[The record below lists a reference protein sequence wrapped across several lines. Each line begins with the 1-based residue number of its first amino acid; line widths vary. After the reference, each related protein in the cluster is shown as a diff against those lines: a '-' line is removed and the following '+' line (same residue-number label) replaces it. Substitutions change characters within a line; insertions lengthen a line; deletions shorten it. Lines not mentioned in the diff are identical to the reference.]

1 MRLRLRRPT
10 GFLIFSI
17 LLHLGL
23 WLSFYLQGLNT
34 PAAKPQPV
42 EIVYE
47 EPATPVPQKQAKKTK
62 DTTKQIVEQDKQFND
77 ETPDKDFYLSQFN
90 QKVVRQMRA
99 KDAGAFRNK
108 TEEQKAPKPKKNIT
122 LADLTPGYG
131 PKAEKAEDAKIEDK
145 KIEEG
150 SQTDDYLKEVP
161 TGLQT
166 LLSTREFVF
175 YAYYARIKE
184 KIRQQWEPKVREKV
198 KIVYRQ
204 GRSIASAA
212 DRITRVV
219 VTLNSKGELMNV
231 EIVTQ
236 SGVRHLDEA
245 ATEAFRA
252 AAPFPNP
259 PQGMVEQDGLIR
271 IRWDFILEA

>member
-1 MRLRLRRPT
+1 MRFRLRRPT
-10 GFLIFSI
+10 GFLLFSI

-23 WLSFYLQGLNT
+23 WLSFYLKSMSV
-34 PAAKPQPV
+34 PEAKPQPV

-47 EPATPVPQKQAKKTK
+47 EIAPPTLKKNTK
-62 DTTKQIVEQDKQFND
+62 DKKKDKTKQIVEQEKQIN
-77 ETPDKDFYLSQFN
+77 EEKPDKDAYLSQFD
-90 QKVVRQMRA
+90 QKVIREMRA

-108 TEEQKAPKPKKNIT
+108 TEQQQAPKKKNIT
-122 LADLTPGYG
+122 MSDLVPGYG
-131 PKAEKAEDAKIEDK
+131 PKAEKSEDAKIENTK
-145 KIEEG
+145 VTEG
-150 SQTDDYLKEVP
+150 SQTDDYLKDVP

-184 KIRQQWEPKVREKV
+184 KIRQQWEPQVREKV

-204 GRSIASAA
+204 GRNIASAT

-231 EIVTQ
+231 EVVTQ
-236 SGVRHLDEA
+236 SGVQHLDDA
-245 ATEAFRA
+245 ATGAFKS

-259 PQGMVEQDGLIR
+259 PQGMIEQDGLIR

>member
-1 MRLRLRRPT
+1 MKFRLRKST
-10 GFLIFSI
+10 GFILFSI
-17 LLHLGL
+17 LIHLGL
-23 WLSFYLQGLNT
+23 WLSFYIKSNSFAEA
-34 PAAKPQPV
+34 PPRPV

-47 EPATPVPQKQAKKTK
+47 EGAPPTLNKKSKSKK
-62 DTTKQIVEQDKQFND
+62 DTTKQIVEQDKRINE
-77 ETPDKDFYLSQFN
+77 ETPDKDFFLSQFN
-90 QKVVRQMRA
+90 QQVVRQQRA

-108 TEEQKAPKPKKNIT
+108 AEAQTAPKKKNIT
-122 LADLTPGYG
+122 MADLVPGYG
-131 PKAEKAEDAKIEDK
+131 PKMHKQEDAATDSK
-145 KIEEG
+145 KVTEG
-150 SQTDDYLKEVP
+150 SRSDDYLKEVP

-175 YAYYARIKE
+175 YAYYARVKE
-184 KIRQQWEPKVREKV
+184 KIRQQWEPQVREKV

-204 GRSIASAA
+204 GRNIASAT

-231 EIVTQ
+231 EVVTQ
-236 SGVRHLDEA
+236 SGVQHLDDA
-245 ATEAFRA
+245 ATGAFKA

-259 PQGMVEQDGLIR
+259 PQGMVEQDGFVR

>member
-1 MRLRLRRPT
+1 MQFRLRRST
-10 GFLIFSI
+10 GFLLFSI

-23 WLSFYLQGLNT
+23 WLSFYLKSMNT
-34 PAAKPQPV
+34 PEAPPRPV

-47 EPATPVPQKQAKKTK
+47 DIAPPAVNKNAKKKK
-62 DTTKQIVEQDKQFND
+62 DTTKQVVEQDKQINE

-90 QKVVRQMRA
+90 QKVVRQERA

-108 TEEQKAPKPKKNIT
+108 SEQQTAPKKKNIT
-122 LADLTPGYG
+122 MADLVPGYG
-131 PKAEKAEDAKIEDK
+131 PKAEKAEPAKTESDK
-145 KIEEG
+145 VTEG
-150 SQTDDYLKEVP
+150 SRSDDYLKEVP

-184 KIRQQWEPKVREKV
+184 KIRQQWEPQVREKV
-198 KIVYRQ
+198 KIIYRQ
-204 GRSIASAA
+204 GRNIASAT

-219 VTLNSKGELMNV
+219 VTLNAKGELMNIEV
-231 EIVTQ
+231 VTQ
-236 SGVRHLDEA
+236 SGVRHLDDA
-245 ATEAFRA
+245 ATGAFKA

-259 PQGMVEQDGLIR
+259 PQGMIEQDGMIR

>member
-1 MRLRLRRPT
+1 MRLRFRRPSAF
-10 GFLIFSI
+10 FLLSI
-17 LLHLGL
+17 LFHLGL
-23 WLSFYLQGLNT
+23 WLSFYIKGLT
-34 PAAKPQPV
+34 PPPQKVQPV

-47 EPATPVPQKQAKKTK
+47 EVAPPTTNKSAKKKK
-62 DTTKQIVEQDKQFND
+62 DTTKQVVEQDKQFNE
-77 ETPDKDFYLSQFN
+77 ETPDKDFYLSQFD

-108 TEEQKAPKPKKNIT
+108 QEEQKAPKPKKNIT
-122 LADLTPGYG
+122 MADLLPGYG
-131 PKAEKAEDAKIEDK
+131 PKAEKLEDAKTESTK
-145 KIEEG
+145 VTEG
-150 SQTDDYLKEVP
+150 SQSDDYLKEVP

-204 GRSIASAA
+204 GRNIASAA

-236 SGVRHLDEA
+236 SGVQHLDDA
-245 ATEAFRA
+245 ASESFRS

-259 PQGMVEQDGLIR
+259 PKGMIEQDGLIR

>member
-1 MRLRLRRPT
+1 MKFRLRRST
-10 GFLIFSI
+10 GFILFSI

-23 WLSFYLQGLNT
+23 WLSFYLQSMRV
-34 PAAKPQPV
+34 PEQAPRPV

-47 EPATPVPQKQAKKTK
+47 DVAPPTSNRKAKSKK
-62 DTTKQIVEQDKQFND
+62 DTTKQVVEQDKRINE

-90 QKVVRQMRA
+90 QQVVRQMRA
-99 KDAGAFRNK
+99 KEAGAFRNK
-108 TEEQKAPKPKKNIT
+108 AEEQTAPKKKNIT
-122 LADLTPGYG
+122 MADLVPGYG
-131 PKAEKAEDAKIEDK
+131 PKAEKMEQAQTENK
-145 KIEEG
+145 KVTEG
-150 SQTDDYLKEVP
+150 SRSDDYLKDVP

-184 KIRQQWEPKVREKV
+184 KIRQQWEPQVREKV

-204 GRSIASAA
+204 GRNIASAT

-219 VTLNSKGELMNV
+219 VTLNAKGELMNV
-231 EIVTQ
+231 EVVTQ
-236 SGVRHLDEA
+236 SGMRHLDEA
-245 ATEAFRA
+245 ATGAFKA

-259 PQGMVEQDGLIR
+259 PQGMIEQDGLIR